1 MAAIT
6 IRKLPEGLKDKLR
19 LRAAAKGHSME
30 AEARAILTEALERPA
45 AVDLTWVNQVIEV
58 GEQFQPVHLEI
69 PDSGPAT
76 SAEL

>member
-1 MAAIT
+1 MTAIT
-6 IRKLPEGLKDKLR
+6 IRQLPEGLKDKLR

-58 GEQFQPVHLEI
+58 GEQFQPVHLAI